1 MAAVTN
7 VMIAF
12 ANSYW
17 IVVVARIL
25 CGSFG
30 ANSSV
35 VKGAIGDLTQDQRVR
50 SWSYAMYGSIFGI
63 CGMIGPIVGGVLAF
77 PATNYPSLFSN
88 SGFMERYPV
97 FLISIIYS
105 IMNVVAFLLARI
117 YIKDKRAE
125 IKYENV
131 EFGNDMIED
140 EKQSTAFASSR
151 NDFAI
156 FSWTTMGPIVLYSLI
171 AFTCMTYYT
180 LLPLFFAASVEQG
193 GLGLD
198 SQKTSFLLS
207 ICFASNLF
215 LCITNIV
222 DKILIYCKG
231 SRKAYS
237 WSMLMYMPIQL
248 LFPLLT
254 VVSGYMYLFL
264 QFLAIT
270 LLGICEAEGFQA
282 VILMITES
290 QQPHN
295 LGKAHGIA
303 TSVAAIS
310 RGISPALVGKLWDW
324 SVVLGW
330 NWFAFVFTAITALI
344 GGIAA
349 S

>member
-1 MAAVTN
+1 ML
-7 VMIAF
+7 
-12 ANSYW
+12 
-17 IVVVARIL
+17 ARIL

-50 SWSYAMYGSIFGI
+50 SWAYAMYGSIFGI
-63 CGMIGPIVGGVLAF
+63 CGMIGPLIGGVLAF
-77 PATNYPSLFSN
+77 PAKTYPSLFAAN
-88 SGFMERYPV
+88 GFMHRYPV
-97 FLISIIYS
+97 FVISIIYAV
-105 IMNVVAFLLARI
+105 MNVVAFLLARI
-117 YIKDKRAE
+117 YIREKDKTAE

-131 EFGNDMIED
+131 DVGGEEGDVE
-140 EKQSTAFASSR
+140 EELASASKGKPKAVAYTR
-151 NDFAI
+151 VDFVI
-156 FSWTTMGPIVLYSLI
+156 FSWATMGPIVLYSLI

-180 LLPLFFAASVEQG
+180 LLPLFLAASIEQG

-215 LCITNIV
+215 VCITNIV
-222 DKILIYCKG
+222 DKILIFCKG
-231 SRKAYS
+231 SRQAYS
-237 WSMLMYMPIQL
+237 WSMYTYMPIQF

-254 VVSGYMYLFL
+254 ATSGWTYLFL
-264 QFLAIT
+264 QFLAVT

-290 QQPHN
+290 QQPQN

-310 RGISPALVGKLWDW
+310 RAMSPALVGKLWDW
-324 SVVLGW
+324 SVVLEW
-330 NWFAFVFTAITALI
+330 NWFAFAFTAITALV
-344 GGIAA
+344 GAIAA